1 MFKGSFPAL
10 ITPFKDGA
18 VDEKAFQ
25 AFVEWQIAEGTNGLV
40 PCGTTGETPTLS
52 HDEHMRVTELC
63 IETVGGRV
71 PVIAGAGSNST
82 NEAIRLTQ
90 HAQKAGANA
99 VLIATPYYNKP
110 TAKGLYLH
118 YKAIHDNSDIPII
131 IYNIPGRSVIDM
143 SVATMAELAKLPRIS
158 GVKDATGDLTRP
170 VRTRREC
177 GADFCQLTGEDGIS
191 LPFLAVG
198 GVGCISVTANIAP
211 RLCSE
216 LQMAWASGDIA
227 KASDLH
233 DRLSPVHE
241 AMFCETSPG
250 PVKYAAELLGICSS
264 EMRLPMCEIA
274 DASKERVRAALK
286 GAGLL
291 G

>member
-10 ITPFKDGA
+10 ITPFKNGA
-18 VDEKAFQ
+18 VDEAAFQ
-25 AFVEWQIAEGTNGLV
+25 SFVEWQIAQGSHGLV

-52 HDEHMRVTELC
+52 HAEHMRVTELC
-63 IETVGGRV
+63 LEVAKGKV

-82 NEAIRLTQ
+82 DEAIGLTQ
-90 HAQKAGANA
+90 HAQKAGADG

-110 TAKGLYLH
+110 TQKGLYLH

-143 SVATMAELAKLPRIS
+143 TVATMADLAKLPRIA
-158 GVKDATGDLTRP
+158 GVKDATGDMTRP
-170 VRTRREC
+170 VQTRRAC
-177 GADFCQLTGEDGIS
+177 GADFCQLTGEDGVS

-211 RLCSE
+211 KMCSD
-216 LQMAWASGDIA
+216 LQNAWQAGDVA
-227 KASDLH
+227 TAAELH
-233 DRLSPVHE
+233 DRLSPIHE

-274 DASKERVRAALK
+274 DTSKEQVRAALK

-291 G
+291 D

>member
-10 ITPFKDGA
+10 ITPFKNGA
-18 VDEKAFQ
+18 VDEKSFQ
-25 AFVEWQIAEGTNGLV
+25 AFVEWQIAEGSNGLV

-63 IETVGGRV
+63 IEVTNGRV
-71 PVIAGAGSNST
+71 PIIAGTGSNST
-82 NEAIRLTQ
+82 DEAIHLTQ

-99 VLIATPYYNKP
+99 ALIAMPYYNKP
-110 TAKGLYLH
+110 TQKGLYLH
-118 YKAIHDNSDIPII
+118 YKAIHDNSDIPIF
-131 IYNIPGRSVIDM
+131 IYNVPGRSVVDM
-143 SVATMAELAKLPRIS
+143 SVATMAKLAKLPRIA

-170 VRTRREC
+170 VATRREC
-177 GADFCQLTGEDGIS
+177 GTDFCQLTGEDGIS

-211 RLCSE
+211 KMCSE
-216 LQMAWASGDIA
+216 MQSAWRAGDIT
-227 KASDLH
+227 KASALH
-233 DRLSPVHE
+233 DRLAPVHD
-241 AMFCETSPG
+241 AMFCETNPG

-274 DASKERVRAALK
+274 DTSKEQVRAALK